1 MANRHKGLRTVQ
13 QFSSL
18 GWERS
23 RGRSHTEKCAS
34 KCAFMSRQVQ
44 SLKSLGM
51 PLQVVCVMKKEGE
64 AGLVECSNS
73 MFIR

>member
-23 RGRSHTEKCAS
+23 RGRS
-34 KCAFMSRQVQ
+34 R
-44 SLKSLGM
+44 SLKRLGEVCF
-51 PLQVVCVMKKEGE
+51 QVCLCVATSSKFQVIWYAFAGCLCHEEG
-64 AGLVECSNS
+64 G
-73 MFIR
+73 